1 MNLPNLDFSQERKSK
16 SKATGSIF
24 NSHSFINGFN
34 KSFKLETSCMNRNV
48 LGRIPNSPDGVQYC
62 VFSVNIFIAFRFV
75 WCASMC
81 VNFNVCIPLCNFNVD
96 DTWHVCT
103 SSLTIYV
110 QFRHSIR
117 EFLRLLAYRTLLIL
131 PSFIF
136 LILFS
141 EKGKTASML
150 STEKEQISSTKIE
163 CRAFSNIY

>member
-1 MNLPNLDFSQERKSK
+1 
-16 SKATGSIF
+16 
-24 NSHSFINGFN
+24 
-34 KSFKLETSCMNRNV
+34 MNRNV

-117 EFLRLLAYRTLLIL
+117 EFPRLLAYRTLLIL

-141 EKGKTASML
+141 EKGKTASIL

-163 CRAFSNIY
+163 CRAFSNIYWYRLEISQPLCVCLDTMKICDEL